1 MTCMYSYYCRPAY
14 GSEQLL
20 IEFLSGADKDVFFKD
35 LLHAL
40 APLHPVFKGT
50 VDLWMNDEIL
60 VNIDSAMGIFE
71 VSSDIYDFVFIM
83 AAHNQPCIKAIDNL
97 LQQDSLFKKL
107 TVDFNKYK

>member
-1 MTCMYSYYCRPAY
+1 MYSYYCRPAY

-60 VNIDSAMGIFE
+60 VALQSDQGPFE
-71 VSSDIYDFVFIM
+71 VSFDNYDFIFIM
-83 AAHNQPCIKAIDNL
+83 SRDNQACIKAIDNL
-97 LQQDSLFKKL
+97 LQQDNRFEKL
-107 TVDFNKYK
+107 AVDFNKYK